1 MKKTLLCTLMLG
13 ALASSGLAI
22 LQIDVPASY
31 FPVGHDGY
39 VDSFDGP
46 LDPNNGPFAAVM
58 NTMDGVAR
66 PATRIVG
73 PDGFPLAYH
82 LIFDYDDAPPPV
94 PVVTTVSMPA
104 GECTRVWTPLSFSV
118 LYSPGPNFPIAWGFN
133 GAVTPDNEPFSVDC
147 WPTVPPCEYSCMADP
162 AFLEF
167 GEVTTADPVAMSF
180 MVCNTSVGDDC
191 EPITGTISE
200 NCDAMIV
207 DPVDYAL
214 ATGEC
219 IEITVTFAPDIA
231 GEFTCEIIT
240 GCGSVVAHGI
250 YTPVVD
256 ANDLPAV
263 FALAEAYPNPFNPST
278 TIAYSVPETQEVTL
292 SVFNTNGQLVKTL
305 VSGMVERGAHKVVFD
320 ASSLSSGVYVYTLQT
335 ANQTAMNKMVL
346 VK

>member
-13 ALASSGLAI
+13 ALASSALAI
-22 LQIDVPASY
+22 VQIDVPASY

-46 LDPNNGPFAAVM
+46 LDPNNGPFASVM
-58 NTMDGVAR
+58 TTMDGVAR

-94 PVVTTVSMPA
+94 PVVTTVSMTA
-104 GECTRVWTPLSFSV
+104 GECTKVWTPLSFSV

-133 GAVTPDNEPFSVDC
+133 GAVTPDNEPFSADC
-147 WPTVPPCEYSCMADP
+147 FPPPCIENPCTALP
-162 AFLEF
+162 AYLDF
-167 GEVTTADPVAMSF
+167 GVIYDFEAHVMTF
-180 MVCNTSVGDDC
+180 EICNNNVGACD
-191 EPITGTISE
+191 PITGSIAADCPTFSVFPDNYE
-200 NCDAMIV
+200 LESGQCV
-207 DPVDYAL
+207 TV
-214 ATGEC
+214 
-219 IEITVTFAPDIA
+219 TVTFQGLPSWPDAPTYCDVL
-231 GEFTCEIIT
+231 T
-240 GCGSVVAHGI
+240 GCGTVTCFVDDRVA
-250 YTPVVD
+250 
-256 ANDLPAV
+256 AEEQPAV
-263 FALAEAYPNPFNPST
+263 FSLAEAYPNPFNPST

>member
-13 ALASSGLAI
+13 ALASSALAI
-22 LQIDVPASY
+22 VQIDVPASY

-46 LDPNNGPFAAVM
+46 LDPNNGPFAAMM

-82 LIFDYDDAPPPV
+82 LIFDYDAAPPAV
-94 PVVTTVSMPA
+94 PVVTTVSMTA
-104 GECTRVWTPLSFSV
+104 GECTKVWTPLSFSV

-133 GAVTPDNEPFSVDC
+133 GAVTPDNAPFSADC
-147 WPTVPPCEYSCMADP
+147 FPPPCIENPCTALPDY
-162 AFLEF
+162 LEF

-180 MVCNTSVGDDC
+180 MVCNTSEGAC
-191 EPITGTISE
+191 PPITGSISE
-200 NCDAMIV
+200 NCDAIIV
-207 DPVDYAL
+207 DPVDYSL

-219 IEITVTFAPDIA
+219 IEITVTFAPDVP

-250 YTPVVD
+250 YTPDVVD
-256 ANDLPAV
+256 ADELPAE
-263 FALAEAYPNPFNPST
+263 FALGAAYPNPFNPST